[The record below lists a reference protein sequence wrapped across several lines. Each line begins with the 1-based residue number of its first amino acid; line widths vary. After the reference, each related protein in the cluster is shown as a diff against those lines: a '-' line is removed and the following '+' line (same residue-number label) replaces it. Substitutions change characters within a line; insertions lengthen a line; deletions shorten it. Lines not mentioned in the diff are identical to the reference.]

1 MRCAARYGVL
11 LIATALLPSATARGE
26 GAKRLE
32 VGNGHIKLVV
42 ERVDEGYSESY
53 YVRKGSTWHLLL
65 TSGST
70 LRREPALRQD
80 KQDVTISFQEATVV
94 KGSRAERVLKLS
106 AASCYSTISK
116 TITLRQDER
125 FVRIVVSCRIK
136 GTARLGHLLSTYSFT
151 PEGKK
156 YAEYKPL
163 DFIFTPQLRPEREHV
178 IADHTFR
185 SPALMLQKG
194 GSFAALVPD
203 VRTFDRKVRAIK
215 TVGDLQVETADKP
228 FFSFGLENWYP
239 EPYKLRN
246 THVYY
251 VAPDSL
257 EPTLR
262 DTTVSYGFLLFLRAD
277 APPQMGYRDVVRYH
291 WSQSGANNIQQSK
304 SPQAEPFSSYIRKA
318 WYEFLPQIALDAEY
332 EGQPITLLRQG
343 RLAWSNKLHQ
353 AADNDSWFNVW
364 FNSLRTA
371 YGMYMHGRNVGDQKL
386 IQEAK
391 RVLNLALLAPQK
403 DGIAPSIFY
412 LDSTGGHWVADHA
425 WGGISKGEYLPMFHN
440 AWTCYWLLQWS
451 DLAPERRGD
460 ILHFTRAFADFLL
473 SRQRPSGIV
482 PSWFH
487 PQTLEPAVE
496 LRDENAETAG
506 AGLFLAEFYRR
517 TREAKYRDAAE
528 RCMKY
533 IFEHILP
540 ERKWFDFETFF
551 SCSRKPLGFF
561 DSYTRQYPQN
571 TLAMHQAAEACA
583 ELYALTGTS
592 LYKEKGVEIIDY
604 LCLYQQV
611 WSPRWLSCEL
621 FGGFGVQNTDAEW
634 SDSRQGYFAVT
645 LMKYYE
651 ITGER
656 EYFERG
662 VAALR
667 AMFSLFESSTSPRT
681 AENYAHSA
689 FDQLAGVTGI
699 HWGTG
704 SSVVS
709 IHLITQQYGDAYVN
723 VRDKWGVGID
733 GCRIPSVK
741 VKGSSIAIK
750 VLDNTSHPRLIRVK
764 FDKLERSSYRILINT
779 KSFGKLLSAELK
791 RGIDVAL

>member
-1 MRCAARYGVL
+1 MMF
-11 LIATALLPSATARGE
+11 ALALWVSATMMSE
-26 GAKRLE
+26 SAKRLE
-32 VGNGHIKLVV
+32 VSNEHIKLVV
-42 ERVDEGYSESY
+42 ERVEGGYSESY
-53 YVRKGSTWHLLL
+53 YVKKGESWKLLL
-65 TSGST
+65 TSGSV
-70 LRREPALRQD
+70 LRRDPALRQD
-80 KQDVTISFQEATVV
+80 GTEATVGFQEASVV
-94 KGSRAERVLKLS
+94 KRLRVEKVLRLG
-106 AASCYSTISK
+106 AALGHSTISK
-116 TITLRQDER
+116 TITLRKDER
-125 FVRIVVSCRIK
+125 IVRVAVSCEVK
-136 GTARLGHLLSTYSFT
+136 GATRLGHLLSTYSFV
-151 PEGKK
+151 PDGKT

-163 DFIFTPQLRPEREHV
+163 DFVFTPQLRPEREHV

-185 SPALMLQKG
+185 SPALMVQKDG
-194 GSFAALVPD
+194 YFAALVPD
-203 VRTFDRKVRAIK
+203 VHTFDGKERVIK

-228 FFSFGLENWYP
+228 FFSFGLQNWFP
-239 EPYKLRN
+239 EPYRLRN

-262 DTTVSYGFLLFLRAD
+262 DTTVSYGFVLLLRAD
-277 APPQMGYRDVVRYH
+277 APPQAGFRDVVRYH
-291 WSQSGANNIQQSK
+291 WRESGVNNIQHAK
-304 SPQAEPFSSYIRKA
+304 GPQAEPFSSYIHKA
-318 WYEFLPQIALDAEY
+318 WYEFLPQIALEAEY
-332 EGQPITLLRQG
+332 KGQPVTLLRQA
-343 RLAWSNKLHQ
+343 RLAWSNKLHK

-371 YGMYMHGRNVGDQKL
+371 YGMHLHGRNIGDQKL
-386 IQEAK
+386 MQQAA

-403 DGIAPSIFY
+403 EGIAPSIFY
-412 LDSTGGHWVADHA
+412 LDSTGGHWIADHA
-425 WGGISKGEYLPMFHN
+425 WGGISNGEYLPMFHN
-440 AWTCYWLLQWS
+440 AWTSYWLLQWS
-451 DLAPERRGD
+451 DLASERQGD

-473 SRQRPSGIV
+473 SKQRSSGVI

-487 PQTLEPAVE
+487 PQTLEPAAE

-506 AGLFLAEFYRR
+506 AGLFLAEFYKR
-517 TREAKYRDAAE
+517 TREAKYLDAAE
-528 RCMKY
+528 RCMKH
-533 IFEHILP
+533 IFERVVP

-561 DSYTRQYPQN
+561 DSYTQQQPQN
-571 TLAMHQAAEACA
+571 TLSMHQAAEACY
-583 ELYALTGTS
+583 ELYAITGNS
-592 LYKEKGVEIIDY
+592 LYKEKGIEIVDY

-651 ITGER
+651 MTGER

-667 AMFSLFESSTSPRT
+667 AMFSLFESPTSPRT

-723 VRDKWGVGID
+723 VKGRWGVGID

-741 VKGSSIAIK
+741 VKGSSIDVAI
-750 VLDNTSHPRLIRVK
+750 LDNVALPRTIRVK
-764 FDKLERSSYRILINT
+764 FDKLDRPSYHVLINNMSHGK
-779 KSFGKLLSAELK
+779 KSLRDLQNGVTVQLE
-791 RGIDVAL
+791 R